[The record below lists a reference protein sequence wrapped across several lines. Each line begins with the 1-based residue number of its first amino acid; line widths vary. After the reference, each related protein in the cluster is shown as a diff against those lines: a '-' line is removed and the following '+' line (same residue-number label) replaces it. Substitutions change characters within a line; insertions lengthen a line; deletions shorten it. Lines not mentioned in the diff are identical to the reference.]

1 MTGIIAAMEAE
12 LSGLKAR
19 LELAKTETISGRT
32 FYSGTLLGK
41 DVVMTVCGIGKVNAA
56 VCAEA
61 MILKYQP
68 HEIINTGV
76 GGALKKDVR
85 LLDTVVASYAVQHDA
100 DTTAL
105 GDPKGMV
112 STVNLV
118 RFPTDSALNDKL
130 ISAIEKAGG
139 RAVSGGVATGDQFV
153 SSLEVKAAIV
163 NDFGCAACDM
173 EGASIAQVC
182 FLNGV
187 PCAILRSI
195 SDGADEDAN
204 LSYTRFMEIAA
215 GNSVNA
221 LLQYLKQE

>member
-61 MILKYQP
+61 MILKYHP
-68 HEIINTGV
+68 DEIINTGV

-153 SSLEVKAAIV
+153 SSLEVKASIV
-163 NDFGCAACDM
+163 KDFGCAACDM

-195 SDGADEDAN
+195 SDGADEGAN
-204 LSYTRFMEIAA
+204 LSYTRFMELAA

-221 LLQYLKQE
+221 LLQYLKEE

>member
-12 LSGLKAR
+12 LRGLLAC
-19 LELAKTETISGRT
+19 LEQPVTENVSGRT
-32 FYSGTLLGK
+32 FYSGRLLRK

-68 HEIINTGV
+68 SEIINTGV
-76 GGALKKDVR
+76 GGALKKGVR

-105 GDPKGMV
+105 GDPKGLV

-118 RFPTDSALNDKL
+118 RFPTDEALSARL
-130 ISAIEKAGG
+130 IQAIGKAGG
-139 RAVSGGVATGDQFV
+139 RAVSGGIATGDQFV
-153 SSLEVKAAIV
+153 SSAEVKSAIV
-163 NDFGCAACDM
+163 REFGCEACDM
-173 EGASIAQVC
+173 EGAAIAHVC

-187 PCAILRSI
+187 KCAILRSI

-204 LSYTRFMEIAA
+204 LSYTQFMEAA
-215 GNSVNA
+215 AQNSVNA
-221 LLQYLKQE
+221 LKQFFI

>member
-12 LSGLKAR
+12 LSGLKER
-19 LELAKTETISGRT
+19 LELTKTETISGRT
-32 FYSGTLLGK
+32 FYSGRLLGK

-61 MILKYQP
+61 MILKYRP
-68 HEIINTGV
+68 GEIINTGV
-76 GGALKKDVR
+76 GGALKKGVK

-118 RFPTDSALNDKL
+118 RFPTDTALNARL
-130 ISAIEKAGG
+130 INAIEKVGG

-153 SSLEVKAAIV
+153 SSADVKAAIV
-163 NDFGCAACDM
+163 DNFDCSACDM

-182 FLNGV
+182 FLNDV